1 MTAAPFVALW
11 GSLMNLS
18 PFAFNVA
25 MMVLIPL
32 AILIIRYVVDV
43 LLFHYQHTIVTGP
56 KARLPPKCPT
66 FFPFLG
72 GIFQLA
78 LSHKALT
85 QKVS

>member
-11 GSLMNLS
+11 VSLMNLS
-18 PFAFNVA
+18 PVAFNIA

-32 AILIIRYVVDV
+32 AITIIKYVVDV
-43 LLFHYQHTIVTGP
+43 LLFHYHHTASTDA
-56 KARLPPKCPT
+56 KAQLPPKFPS
-66 FFPFLG
+66 FLPFLG

-85 QKVS
+85 EQVS